1 MELTAAVRR
10 AEAEVIIHQLTALSS
25 AGNFR
30 KLDQKRQQ
38 ERVQQERA
46 AERAWKREL
55 AERTQPAEMPK
66 GR

>member
-1 MELTAAVRR
+1 MLT
-10 AEAEVIIHQLTALSS
+10 E
-25 AGNFR
+25 G
-30 KLDQKRQQ
+30 QKRQQ